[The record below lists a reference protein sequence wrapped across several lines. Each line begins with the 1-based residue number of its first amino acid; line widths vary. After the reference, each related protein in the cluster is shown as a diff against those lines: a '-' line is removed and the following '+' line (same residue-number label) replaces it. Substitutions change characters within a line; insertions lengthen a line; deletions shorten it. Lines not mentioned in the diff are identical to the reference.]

1 MRRSPPPA
9 FGSAGRVVPRAGLSR
24 QAVTEVALTV
34 VDAGGPSGFDRL
46 TLASVAA
53 SAGVAVPSLYK
64 HVSSLGDLRRLV
76 GIASIA
82 ELTQVLASATIGRS
96 GPEALRSAA
105 DAVRAYARAHPGR
118 YAATQVAADLGNA
131 DDVEL
136 ARAGAETIAVLAA
149 ALRGFDL
156 PEASTVDAIRMLRSA
171 VHGFVVLEL
180 GGGFGLP
187 DDLDRTFDLLV
198 DGVIAG
204 IAALAVGAD
213 AGVRSPSGT

>member
-1 MRRSPPPA
+1 
-9 FGSAGRVVPRAGLSR
+9 VPRAGLSR
-24 QAVTEVALTV
+24 AVVTEVALGV
-34 VDAGGPSGFDRL
+34 VDAGGPAGFDRL
-46 TLASVAA
+46 TLAAVAA

-64 HVSSLGDLRRLV
+64 HVSSLGDVRRLV

-82 ELTQVLASATIGRS
+82 ELTRVLAAATIGRS
-96 GPEALRSAA
+96 GADAMRSAA

-118 YAATQVAADLGNA
+118 YAATQVAADLGDA
-131 DDVEL
+131 DDAEL
-136 ARAGAETIAVLAA
+136 AERGAETIAVLAA

-156 PEASTVDAIRMLRSA
+156 PEESTVDAIRMVRSA

-187 DDLDRTFDLLV
+187 DDLDRSFRLLV

-204 IAALAVGAD
+204 IAALSAPARTP
-213 AGVRSPSGT
+213 A